1 MGKMAVSFLPGDL
14 TEQADNDLVRLAQER
29 GGRDDR
35 PFQELMH
42 RYQQVVWRVCYS
54 FTRNPQD
61 AEDLTQ
67 EVFFKAYRSLEGFE
81 GRSSFKTWV
90 YRIAI
95 NTSQNE
101 IRRRS
106 RRPQEADKAVD
117 DMAEYLPSS
126 VSVEAEWQKRHQ
138 NELLAQAIASL
149 RPEEVEVLHL
159 KDLEQRPYAEIAEM
173 LDISV
178 SAAKM
183 RVQRARLA
191 LQAAYRL
198 LTPVG
203 EEDLPRRHGGHRV
216 VIFIFI
222 SVITVSRWF
231 KT

>member
-1 MGKMAVSFLPGDL
+1 MVVSVLSGALADL
-14 TEQADNDLVRLAQER
+14 ADDDLVQMAQER
-29 GGRDDR
+29 GSRDDR
-35 PFQELMH
+35 PFQELLR

-67 EVFFKAYRSLEGFE
+67 EVFFKAYRSLAGFE
-81 GRSSFKTWV
+81 GRSTFKTWI

-106 RRPQEADKAVD
+106 RRPQEAHTAVD
-117 DMAEYLPSS
+117 DMAEYLPSP
-126 VSVEAEWQKRHQ
+126 VSVEAEWQRRHQ
-138 NELLAQAIASL
+138 NELLAQAMSNL
-149 RPEEVEVLHL
+149 RPEEVEVLYL

-173 LDISV
+173 LDIGV

-198 LTPVG
+198 LVPVEG
-203 EEDLPRRHGGHRV
+203 
-216 VIFIFI
+216 
-222 SVITVSRWF
+222 
-231 KT
+231 